1 MPLRREFGTKFTL
14 LIKSESL
21 EHHNMLLCGVT
32 YVGVS
37 SDHSRQN
44 AQDQWSMELIVHGVE
59 CLSICLE

>member
-14 LIKSESL
+14 LIKSELL
-21 EHHNMLLCGVT
+21 EDHNMLLCGVT

-44 AQDQWSMELIVHGVE
+44 AQGSMEYGSY
-59 CLSICLE
+59 CARS